1 VAEPAPPL
9 QQRHPPSDGGAR
21 PGPGRRPDVAD
32 DAAEEGLEE
41 QVEVGPRRS
50 GGHGVGEGEGEHA
63 ALTPEPDET
72 FPHLRRTLPGM
83 TDRLVVIGGDAAGMS
98 AAMQVRRRQPD
109 REIVVLEKGR
119 WTSYSACGIPYLVG
133 GSVEDIDDL
142 VARSPETFRA
152 AHDIDVRLGHEARAI
167 DLDAREV
174 EAWDAEAGAS
184 VRVAFDTLHVATGA
198 RPLRPDLPG
207 VDHPMVHGVQT
218 LDDAARLE
226 AEVHGRDGLRVVV
239 VGGGYIGLEMAEAF
253 VQRGLDVTIVEAGA
267 QVMPSLDAD
276 VAAPLVGAL
285 EGLGIDVRLGTALEA
300 VEDGAVVAG
309 GEHLPAD
316 LVVLGLGVVPN
327 AGVAADA
334 GLAVGV
340 KGAIRVDRRQRTSA
354 DGVWAAG
361 DCCESRHMV
370 AGVPVHIALGTV
382 ANKQGRVAGINI
394 AGGYASFP
402 GALGT
407 AVTKVCSVEIGRTG
421 LSLGECERYGFAAV
435 EASVEGESR
444 AGYLPERRKIRV
456 KALAEVGT
464 GRLLGA
470 QIVGEEGTAKRIDV
484 LATAIQAGLTA
495 EEVVELDLGYAPPF
509 GPVWD
514 PVHLVARGLVSQL
527 NASPS

>member
-1 VAEPAPPL
+1 V
-9 QQRHPPSDGGAR
+9 S
-21 PGPGRRPDVAD
+21 
-32 DAAEEGLEE
+32 
-41 QVEVGPRRS
+41 
-50 GGHGVGEGEGEHA
+50 
-63 ALTPEPDET
+63 
-72 FPHLRRTLPGM
+72 
-83 TDRLVVIGGDAAGMS
+83 DRLVVIGGDAAGMS

-109 REIVVLEKGR
+109 REIVVVEKGR

-133 GSVEDIDDL
+133 GSVGDLDDL
-142 VARSPETFRA
+142 VARSPETFRDQY
-152 AHDIDVRLGHEARAI
+152 DIDVRLGHEARGI

-174 EAWDAEAGAS
+174 EAWDSGAERS
-184 VRVAFDTLHVATGA
+184 VRIGFDTLHVATGA
-198 RPLRPDLPG
+198 RPVRPDLPG
-207 VDHPMVHGVQT
+207 IDRSMVHGVQT

-226 AEVHGRDGLRVVV
+226 AEVRDRDGHAVVV

-253 VQRGLDVTIVEAGA
+253 VLRGLDVTLVEAA
-267 QVMPSLDAD
+267 PQLMPSLDAD

-285 EGLGIDVRLGTALEA
+285 EGLGIDVRLETPLES

-309 GEHLPAD
+309 GERIPAD
-316 LVVLGLGVVPN
+316 VVVLGLGVVPN
-327 AGVAADA
+327 ADLAAEA

-340 KGAIRVDRRQRTSA
+340 KGAVRVDRRQRTSA

-361 DCCESRHMV
+361 DCCESHHLV

-394 AGGYASFP
+394 AGGYAAFP

-407 AVTKVCSVEIGRTG
+407 AVTRVCSIEIGRTG

-435 EASVEGESR
+435 EASVAGETR
-444 AGYLPERRKIRV
+444 AGYLPERKRITV

-464 GRLLGA
+464 GRMLGA

-484 LATAIQAGLTA
+484 LATAIQAGMTA
-495 EEVVELDLGYAPPF
+495 DEVVELDLGYAPPF

-514 PVHLVARGLVSQL
+514 PVHLVARGLL
-527 NASPS
+527 TELAAA

>member
-1 VAEPAPPL
+1 M
-9 QQRHPPSDGGAR
+9 S
-21 PGPGRRPDVAD
+21 
-32 DAAEEGLEE
+32 
-41 QVEVGPRRS
+41 
-50 GGHGVGEGEGEHA
+50 
-63 ALTPEPDET
+63 
-72 FPHLRRTLPGM
+72 
-83 TDRLVVIGGDAAGMS
+83 DRLVVIGGDAAGMS

-133 GSVEDIDDL
+133 GSVGDIDDL
-142 VARSPETFRA
+142 VARRPETFR
-152 AHDIDVRLGHEARAI
+152 DQYEIDVRLRHEARAI

-174 EAWDAEAGAS
+174 EAWDAAGERS
-184 VRVAFDTLHVATGA
+184 VRIGFDTLHVATGA
-198 RPLRPDLPG
+198 RPVRPHLPG
-207 VDHPMVHGVQT
+207 IDRPMVHGVQT

-226 AEVHGRDGLRVVV
+226 AEVRERDGHAIVV

-253 VQRGLDVTIVEAGA
+253 VQRGLDVTLVEAAA
-267 QVMPSLDAD
+267 QLMPSLDAD

-285 EGLGIDVRLGTALEA
+285 AGLGIDVRLETPLES
-300 VEDGAVVAG
+300 VEEEAVVAG
-309 GEHLPAD
+309 GERIPAD
-316 LVVLGLGVVPN
+316 VVVLGLGVVPN
-327 AGVAADA
+327 ADLAAEA

-340 KGAIRVDRRQRTSA
+340 KGAVRVDRRQRTSA

-361 DCCESRHMV
+361 DCCESHHLV

-394 AGGYASFP
+394 AGGYAAFP

-407 AVTKVCSVEIGRTG
+407 AVTRVCSVEIGRTG

-435 EASVEGESR
+435 EASVEGETR
-444 AGYLPERRKIRV
+444 AGYLPERKRITV

-464 GRLLGA
+464 GRMLGA

-484 LATAIQAGLTA
+484 LATAIQAGMTA
-495 EEVVELDLGYAPPF
+495 DEVVELDLGYAPPF

-514 PVHLVARGLVSQL
+514 PVHLVARGLL
-527 NASPS
+527 TELAAA

>member
-1 VAEPAPPL
+1 
-9 QQRHPPSDGGAR
+9 
-21 PGPGRRPDVAD
+21 
-32 DAAEEGLEE
+32 
-41 QVEVGPRRS
+41 
-50 GGHGVGEGEGEHA
+50 
-63 ALTPEPDET
+63 
-72 FPHLRRTLPGM
+72 M

-109 REIVVLEKGR
+109 REIVVLERGR

-133 GSVEDIDDL
+133 GLVDDLDDL
-142 VARSPETFRA
+142 VARSPETFRSE
-152 AHDIDVRLGHEARAI
+152 HDVDVRLGHEARAI

-174 EAWDAEAGAS
+174 EAWDADGS
-184 VRVAFDTLHVATGA
+184 RVVRVGFDTLHVATGA

-207 VDHPMVHGVQT
+207 IDHPMVHGVQT
-218 LDDAARLE
+218 LDDAAGLE
-226 AEVHGRDGLRVVV
+226 AEVRGHDGARVVV

-253 VQRGLDVTIVEAGA
+253 VQRGLDVTLVEAAG
-267 QVMPSLDAD
+267 QLMPTLDED

-285 EGLGIDVRLGTALEA
+285 EGLGIDVRLHTRLEA
-300 VEDGAVVAG
+300 VEDGAVVAS
-309 GEHLPAD
+309 GERLAAD
-316 LVVLGLGVVPN
+316 LVVLGLGSVPN
-327 AGVAADA
+327 ADLAADA
-334 GLAVGV
+334 GLTVGV
-340 KGAIRVDRRQRTSA
+340 KGAIRVDRRQRTSVE
-354 DGVWAAG
+354 GVWAAG
-361 DCCESRHMV
+361 DCCESRHLV

-394 AGGYASFP
+394 AGGYAAFP

-421 LSLGECERYGFAAV
+421 LSRAECERYGFAAV

-444 AGYLPERRKIRV
+444 AGYLPERKRITV

-484 LATAIQAGLTA
+484 LATAIQAGLSA

-514 PVHLVARGLVSQL
+514 PVHLVARGLVTALST
-527 NASPS
+527 ASS